1 MTTNTS
7 PAALPAD
14 EQYALVHAAI
24 QEIANR
30 CDGAREKDFVGFDGT
45 DTKYGRRIA
54 GVTFETLT
62 ADDHVEI
69 ARIVLKYRN
78 QALSYTGLD
87 VATLPVVLDAQGAG
101 TNYQSRDNARAY
113 ERRTRNAHLADKR
126 LGVLLPDGNV
136 LVSWEKGDP
145 DFAAILDAVRA
156 LPDRRFDGA
165 SKGWVVKPSKALAE
179 FVQAHDIPVST
190 EAAAAIKVAAER
202 KVYNVGVV
210 AGSQGK
216 RLWIKAGYDANRV
229 TDARQLPGR
238 RWTGEMDE
246 VDATPAVLAFAE
258 KWGLEVSPK
267 AQAAINDAG
276 EDARDQEDAAK
287 PALDRAGLMSLASR
301 AGNANDLPAEF
312 VALVTRAIG

>member
-24 QEIANR
+24 QEIASR

-54 GVTFETLT
+54 SVPFETLT
-62 ADDHVEI
+62 EDDRQEE
-69 ARIVLKYRN
+69 ARIILKYRN
-78 QALSYTGLD
+78 QALTYTGLD
-87 VATLPVVLDAQGAG
+87 VSTLDVVRDAQGAG

-145 DFAAILDAVRA
+145 DFGTILDAVRA
-156 LPDRRFDGA
+156 LPDRRFDA
-165 SKGWVVKPSKALAE
+165 PSKGWVVKPSKALAE

-190 EAAAAIKVAAER
+190 EAAAAIKAAAER

-210 AGSQGK
+210 GGSQGK
-216 RLWIKAGYDANRV
+216 RLWIKAPYNADRV
-229 TDARQLPGR
+229 ADARQLPGR

-246 VDATPAVLAFAE
+246 VDATPAVLAFAT
-258 KWGLEVSPK
+258 KWDLEVSPK

-276 EDARDQEDAAK
+276 EDALDAAK
-287 PALDRAGLMSLASR
+287 DEQVKLDRAGLMSLASR